1 MADLKDPI
9 KFQFTFE
16 TLRADAEG
24 ECMLTLRLP
33 AGELGK
39 AARFA
44 MMRDIVFEGTCVPV
58 DAKTKQE
65 PDRM

>member
-16 TLRADAEG
+16 TMRADSEG
-24 ECMLTLRLP
+24 ECLLTLRLP
-33 AGELGK
+33 AVDMPK

-44 MMRDIVFEGTCVPV
+44 IMREIVFEGTCVPV
-58 DAKTKQE
+58 DAKPKQDTE
-65 PDRM
+65 KM